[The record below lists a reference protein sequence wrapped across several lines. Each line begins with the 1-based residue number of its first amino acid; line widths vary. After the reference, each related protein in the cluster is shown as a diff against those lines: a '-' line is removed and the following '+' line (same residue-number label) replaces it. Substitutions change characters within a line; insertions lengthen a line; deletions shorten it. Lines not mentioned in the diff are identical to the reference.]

1 MHGTDDQI
9 NSTKTNR

>member
-9 NSTKTNR
+9 NSIKTNR